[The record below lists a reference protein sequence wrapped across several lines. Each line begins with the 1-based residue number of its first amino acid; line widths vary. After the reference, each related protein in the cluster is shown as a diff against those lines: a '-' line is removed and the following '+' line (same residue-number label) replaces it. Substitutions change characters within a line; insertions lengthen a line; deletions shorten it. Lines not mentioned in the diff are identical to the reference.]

1 MCIKLRG
8 WGWGCATEIVT
19 LYLWCLTKREI
30 AAEDLDFTFK
40 RHKVSF
46 AQKESY
52 TLEDEIVA
60 CWTNNGFAESKV

>member
-1 MCIKLRG
+1 M
-8 WGWGCATEIVT
+8 EID
-19 LYLWCLTKREI
+19 LWCLTKREI